1 MFTLLTLFAMQ
12 NGMNVAIPKV
22 LDLVA
27 GMGILLK
34 ANMHKLAPVF
44 QIVYGIRAIHH
55 ISLEPEFALR

>member
-1 MFTLLTLFAMQ
+1 MQ

-34 ANMHKLAPVF
+34 ANKHKLVPVF
-44 QIVYGIRAIHH
+44 QIVYDIRAIHH
-55 ISLEPEFALR
+55 ISFGPEFALR